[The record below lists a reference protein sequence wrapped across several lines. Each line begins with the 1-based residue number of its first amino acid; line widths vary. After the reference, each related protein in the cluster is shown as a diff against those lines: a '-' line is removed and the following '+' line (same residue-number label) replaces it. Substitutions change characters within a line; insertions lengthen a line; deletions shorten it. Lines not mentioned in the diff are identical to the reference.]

1 MTRKKMIQI
10 LKARL
15 MCAECDDGANQDCNA
30 DHCVY
35 CELFYLS
42 GTHGE
47 YIGALHMALEI
58 LKEGE

>member
-10 LKARL
+10 LEARL
-15 MCAECDDGANQDCNA
+15 ECAKRDDGTNQDCNA
-30 DHCVY
+30 DRCVY
-35 CELFYLS
+35 CELAYRS
-42 GTHGE
+42 GTYGE

>member
-10 LKARL
+10 LEARL
-15 MCAECDDGANQDCNA
+15 MCAERDDGTNQDCNA
-30 DHCVY
+30 DRCVY
-35 CELFYLS
+35 CELAYWS